1 MAGRDFSGEFC
12 GRECAVIRRIL
23 PVLKGLYTK
32 CLRKGCGGITF
43 WEVFHTF
50 VLFIGKFIF
59 A

>member
-23 PVLKGLYTK
+23 PVLKGLYIK
-32 CLRKGCGGITF
+32 CLRKGCSGITF
-43 WEVFHTF
+43 SGFFHTF
-50 VLFIGKFIF
+50 VLFIGKFTF